1 MICEGSYGGD
11 NVKAI
16 MAWMTMAGSGRQQV
30 HVVLRRRSLSAFP
43 GHRHL

>member
-1 MICEGSYGGD
+1 MICEGSNVDD

-16 MAWMTMAGSGRQQV
+16 MAMTMAGSGWQQV
-30 HVVLRRRSLSAFP
+30 HVVLRRRSLSALP